1 MEVEVKYYAMIREAT
16 GKRSEV
22 IELPVKSSV
31 GDLLNLLSERYGCK
45 FARYIYDAE
54 KRVRDYLSFMLNGV
68 NIYSLEGFYTPLKNR
83 DTFAI
88 LPPVGGG

>member
-1 MEVEVKYYAMIREAT
+1 MEVEVRYFAMIREAT

-31 GDLLNLLSERYGCK
+31 GDLMNLLSERYGGK
-45 FARYIYDAE
+45 FVRYTYDAE
-54 KRVRDYLSFMLNGV
+54 KRVREYLSFMLNGV
-68 NIYSLEGFYTPLKNR
+68 NVNSLRGFDTTLKNR
-83 DTFAI
+83 DTLAI